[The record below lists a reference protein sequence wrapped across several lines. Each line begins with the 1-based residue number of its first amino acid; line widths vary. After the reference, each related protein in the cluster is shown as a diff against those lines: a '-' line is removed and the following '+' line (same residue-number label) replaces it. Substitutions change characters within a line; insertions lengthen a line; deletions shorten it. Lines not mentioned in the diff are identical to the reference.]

1 MSLGRL
7 KWLSQSLIGRMTVL
21 SVIFLVLALGW
32 FTVVPY
38 WIYATE
44 EPLALTRSQV
54 RSEALAI
61 ADDDQ
66 KPLASLEDSA
76 LLKEVAAA
84 NDRFRLYVRH
94 GTDEVQ
100 FGEAPRHISHAMAL
114 GESLRTTQTEP
125 DRAYSSFV
133 LEEEGATTDVVFTRQ
148 AGGDLYYEIGGI
160 ATPVASVQNQSA
172 FTAVNPIWFWMSSK
186 NPLIAGAGVLLIA
199 FVVLLLAARS
209 LRTLTRA
216 VHSFDSRS
224 AELQLLPLDGLPTEV
239 ASLVRAINGMI
250 ERVEQ
255 AYEEQ
260 ELFLATAAHELR
272 TPMAVLRTR
281 LEELPESETKETLR
295 DDIRRMASLV
305 DQLLRLMH
313 IRNHRDVEDEVDLVA
328 TARDVVAERA
338 PLSVDRG
345 IDIELESEPKA
356 LIVKGHAGLIWVAIA
371 NLVDNAISFSKSGDT
386 LRVSVDA
393 DGTVAVRDCGPGIP
407 PNELERIFE
416 PFAKSPPNRRGHGL
430 GLAIVRAIMTAH
442 GGNVSARNI
451 RGGGADFTL
460 QFNGASLPQPA

>member
-1 MSLGRL
+1 MNLNRF

-32 FTVVPY
+32 FAVVPY

-54 RSEALAI
+54 LSEAALM

-66 KPLASLEDSA
+66 KSLASLKESA

-84 NDRFRLYVRH
+84 NDRFRLYVRR

-100 FGEAPRHISHAMAL
+100 LGEAPRYISHAMAL
-114 GESLRTTQTEP
+114 SESLRTTQTEA
-125 DRAYSSFV
+125 DRAYSSFA
-133 LEEEGATTDVVFTRQ
+133 LEEEGATTDVVFTRRE
-148 AGGDLYYEIGGI
+148 GGDLYYEIGGI
-160 ATPVASVQNQSA
+160 ATPVASVQSA
-172 FTAVNPIWFWMSSK
+172 FTAVNPMIFWFTSR

-216 VHSFDSRS
+216 VHSFDNRS
-224 AELQLLPLDGLPTEV
+224 AERQLLPVEGLPTEV
-239 ASLVRAINGMI
+239 ASLVRAINEMI

-255 AYEEQ
+255 AHEEQ

-313 IRNHRDVEDEVDLVA
+313 IRNQRDVEDQVDLVA

-386 LRVSVDA
+386 LKISVDA

-407 PNELERIFE
+407 PAELERIFE

-460 QFNGASLPQPA
+460 QFNGPPLTQPA